1 MKNFNVKIFADGA
14 EKSGMLEMNQN
25 SLISGLTTNPTLM
38 KKAGIM
44 DYRSFCKDIL
54 LEIKTKP
61 LSLEVFADDLQEMER
76 QALEISTWADNV
88 YVKIPVMNT
97 KQQSTLEICKKLTM
111 QGVKLNVT
119 AMMTFDQVKDFT
131 PYLNLGNGA
140 NVSVFAGRIA
150 DTGID
155 PLPLMKKIVT
165 YLQDY
170 PKVELIWASPR
181 EVLNVYQADE
191 IGCHIITVTND
202 IIKKLNLYG
211 KDLNQYSLE
220 TVEMFYNDALAA
232 GFKL

>member
-1 MKNFNVKIFADGA
+1 
-14 EKSGMLEMNQN
+14 
-25 SLISGLTTNPTLM
+25 
-38 KKAGIM
+38 
-44 DYRSFCKDIL
+44 
-54 LEIKTKP
+54 
-61 LSLEVFADDLQEMER
+61 MER

-191 IGCHIITVTND
+191 IDCDIITVTND

>member
-1 MKNFNVKIFADGA
+1 
-14 EKSGMLEMNQN
+14 
-25 SLISGLTTNPTLM
+25 M
-38 KKAGIM
+38 KKAGII

-211 KDLNQYSLE
+211 KNLNQYSLE

>member
-38 KKAGIM
+38 KKAGII

-191 IGCHIITVTND
+191 IGND